1 MRKSD
6 TQAIAAILITL
17 LVGGAVAWAGSQ
29 GGVRVGDI
37 PLFALCAGVAFSIQW
52 LVFIHAWFAQTEHYF
67 DLTGSLTYLTLVVMA
82 FLLADIGDTRSLIL
96 AALVGVWA
104 LRLGSFLFMRV
115 KQDGSDGRFDAI
127 KPRFWRFLMT
137 WTLQGLW
144 VFLTL
149 SAALAAMTSG
159 APGPLEPLALAGV
172 VVFAFGFVIEV
183 VADRQKRNFRTD
195 PTHAG
200 RFISH
205 GLWSWSRHPNYFGEI
220 VLWIGIFMIAAPA
233 LIGWQWVTILS
244 PLFVIFLLTRVSGI
258 PMLEQRGQKRWGDD
272 PEYQAYVARTSVLVP
287 LPPKTG
293 T

>member
-1 MRKSD
+1 MRPSD
-6 TQAIAAILITL
+6 RQSIAAILITL
-17 LVGGAVAWAGSQ
+17 IVGGAVAWAGSQ
-29 GGVRVGDI
+29 GGVNVEGI
-37 PLFALCAGVAFSIQW
+37 PLFALCALLAFAIQW
-52 LVFIHAWFAQTEHYF
+52 LVFVHAWFAQTEHYF
-67 DLTGSLTYLTLVVMA
+67 DLTGSLTYLTLVIMA

-104 LRLGSFLFMRV
+104 LRLGSFLFFRV

-127 KPRFWRFLMT
+127 KPHFWRFLMT
-137 WTLQGLW
+137 WTLQGPW

-159 APGPLEPLALAGV
+159 TPGPLEPLALAGI

-183 VADRQKRNFRTD
+183 VADRQKRNFRSD
-195 PTHAG
+195 PAHAG

-233 LIGWQWVTILS
+233 LVGWQWVTILS

-258 PMLEQRGQKRWGDD
+258 PMLEERSEKRWGDD
-272 PEYQAYVARTSVLVP
+272 PEYQAYVTRTSVLIP
-287 LPPKTG
+287 LPPRRG